1 MSVQLTFYTNPMSR
15 GRITRWMLEE
25 AGVQYETQYLE
36 HGGSMKGDEF
46 LAINPMGKVPAIK
59 HGETI
64 VTECAAMC
72 AYVADAFP
80 EKQLAPPLSGRGS
93 YYRWLFYFAGPVEA
107 AVTNRSMQF
116 EAPADKRA
124 MVGYGSYEQVM
135 DTIESALSENEY
147 IAGDK
152 FTAADVYVGAHI
164 GWGLQFGS
172 IDKRPVFEEYYS
184 KVGDRPA
191 HKRANEVDDA
201 AMPESPES

>member
-1 MSVQLTFYTNPMSR
+1 MSAQLTFYTNPMSR
-15 GRITRWMLEE
+15 GRIARWMLEE

-36 HGGSMKGDEF
+36 YGGSMKGDEF

-64 VTECAAMC
+64 VTECAAIC

-80 EKQLAPPLSGRGS
+80 EKQLAPPLSDRGS

-116 EAPADKRA
+116 EAPADKQA

-135 DTIESALSENEY
+135 ETIESALRESEY

-172 IDKRPVFEEYYS
+172 IDKRPIFEEYYS

-191 HKRANEVDDA
+191 HKRANELDDA
-201 AMPESPES
+201 AMPENQGS